1 MIKLNGLMFIDGR
14 EVYCDNLEVS
24 FEEELDLPFDYL
36 TDDEEDYYDCDCED
50 CDCCD
55 EDEDECEDL
64 NPLEKLIEEY
74 AEILSEEC
82 VCVDC
87 IKGILENFVYDLINE
102 EE

>member
-1 MIKLNGLMFIDGR
+1 MIKLNGLMIVNDDEYIFEDFTI
-14 EVYCDNLEVS
+14 EM
-24 FEEELDLPFDYL
+24 EEELDLPFDYL
-36 TDDEEDYYDCDCED
+36 TDEEEDYYGYDCED